1 MNKPADSPA
10 SASFST
16 GARDVAA
23 GLTRREAIARTLT
36 AGAGLSLLSQA
47 GGLLR
52 GATEPP
58 PSP

>member
-1 MNKPADSPA
+1 MNEPADYRA
-10 SASFST
+10 SASFSI

-23 GLTRREAIARTLT
+23 GITRREAFARTLK
-36 AGAGLSLLSQA
+36 AGAGLSLLSQV